1 MVINE
6 KTNRLKE
13 QYVSARRNKTMDI
26 TIIPLATLVTMLI
39 AVAVSFLNM
48 GILRL
53 LITRMCGWE
62 EYKVMQKETSEHR
75 SQMMQ
80 AMRANDKKLLEKL
93 KKKQSQID
101 NMQKKMMKPQM
112 ILFPISFSYIIIWY
126 LFLIPVYGGN
136 AVAYVPGIAPPPTG
150 IPVFI
155 WYLLCSFFFGTLAS
169 RVIGTT
175 PIA

>member
-1 MVINE
+1 M
-6 KTNRLKE
+6 L
-13 QYVSARRNKTMDI
+13 I
-26 TIIPLATLVTMLI
+26 TDIPLATLVIMLI
-39 AVAVSFLNM
+39 AITVSFLNM
-48 GILRL
+48 GINRL

-62 EYKVMQKETSEHR
+62 EYKVMRKETSEHQ

-80 AMRANDKKLLEKL
+80 AARTNDKKLMEKL

-101 NMQKKMMKPQM
+101 NMQKKIMKPQA
-112 ILFPISFSYIIIWY
+112 ILIPISFSYIIIWY

-136 AVAYVPGIAPPPTG
+136 AVAYVPGFGG

-155 WYLLCSFFFGTLAS
+155 WYMVCSFFFGTLAS
-169 RVIGTT
+169 RVIGIT